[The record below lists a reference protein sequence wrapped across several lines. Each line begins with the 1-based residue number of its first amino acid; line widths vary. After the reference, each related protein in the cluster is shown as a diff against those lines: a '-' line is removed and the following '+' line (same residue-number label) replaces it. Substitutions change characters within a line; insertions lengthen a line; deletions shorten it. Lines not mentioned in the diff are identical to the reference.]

1 MAVDPAM
8 MAAGMG
14 APMIPPPLMGA
25 PMAAP
30 MAPPAAPMGG
40 APPAVEALPGIAALA
55 QQQTIEMLQHE
66 KQMMEISAQIDLIA
80 ASAFV
85 DCPIC
90 KTEQEITFEQEEVD
104 QVEFLEKTFR
114 CKHCDTLIHAKE
126 RINENIEGENGD

>member
-14 APMIPPPLMGA
+14 APMIPPPPMG
-25 PMAAP
+25 AP

-66 KQMMEISAQIDLIA
+66 KQMMEMQERMQKEIMMLIA
-80 ASAFV
+80 SLPTPNPA
-85 DCPIC
+85 
-90 KTEQEITFEQEEVD
+90 
-104 QVEFLEKTFR
+104 
-114 CKHCDTLIHAKE
+114 
-126 RINENIEGENGD
+126 GEAAVSTPMTPMMSGSDMGGMAGGY

>member
-14 APMIPPPLMGA
+14 APMLPPP

-30 MAPPAAPMGG
+30 MMPPAPTTG

-66 KQMMEISAQIDLIA
+66 KQMMEMQERMQKEIMMLIA
-80 ASAFV
+80 SLPTPNPAGEAAVSTPMTPMMSGSDMGGPSASY
-85 DCPIC
+85 
-90 KTEQEITFEQEEVD
+90 
-104 QVEFLEKTFR
+104 
-114 CKHCDTLIHAKE
+114 
-126 RINENIEGENGD
+126 

>member
-14 APMIPPPLMGA
+14 APMLPPP

-30 MAPPAAPMGG
+30 MMPPAPTTG

-66 KQMMEISAQIDLIA
+66 KQMMEMQERMQKEIMMLIA
-80 ASAFV
+80 SLPTPNPA
-85 DCPIC
+85 
-90 KTEQEITFEQEEVD
+90 
-104 QVEFLEKTFR
+104 
-114 CKHCDTLIHAKE
+114 
-126 RINENIEGENGD
+126 GEAAVSTPMTPMMSGSDMGGMAGGY

>member
-14 APMIPPPLMGA
+14 APMIPPPPMNA

-30 MAPPAAPMGG
+30 MMPPAPTTG

-66 KQMMEISAQIDLIA
+66 KQMMEMQERMQKEIMMLIA
-80 ASAFV
+80 SLPTPNPAGEAAVSTPMTPMMSGSDMGGPSASY
-85 DCPIC
+85 
-90 KTEQEITFEQEEVD
+90 
-104 QVEFLEKTFR
+104 
-114 CKHCDTLIHAKE
+114 
-126 RINENIEGENGD
+126 

>member
-14 APMIPPPLMGA
+14 APMIPPPPMGA

-30 MAPPAAPMGG
+30 MMPPAPTTG

-66 KQMMEISAQIDLIA
+66 KQMMEMQERMQKEIMMLIA
-80 ASAFV
+80 SLPTPNPAGEAAVSTPMTPMMSGSDMGGQNASY
-85 DCPIC
+85 
-90 KTEQEITFEQEEVD
+90 
-104 QVEFLEKTFR
+104 
-114 CKHCDTLIHAKE
+114 
-126 RINENIEGENGD
+126 

>member
-14 APMIPPPLMGA
+14 APMLPPP

-30 MAPPAAPMGG
+30 MMPPAPTTG

-66 KQMMEISAQIDLIA
+66 KQMMEMQERMQKEIMMLIA
-80 ASAFV
+80 SLPTPNPAGEAAVSTPMTPMMSGSDMSGPSASY
-85 DCPIC
+85 
-90 KTEQEITFEQEEVD
+90 
-104 QVEFLEKTFR
+104 
-114 CKHCDTLIHAKE
+114 
-126 RINENIEGENGD
+126 

>member
-14 APMIPPPLMGA
+14 APMIPPPPMGA

-30 MAPPAAPMGG
+30 MMPPAPTTG

-66 KQMMEISAQIDLIA
+66 KQMMEMQERMQKEIMMLIA
-80 ASAFV
+80 SLPTPNPA
-85 DCPIC
+85 
-90 KTEQEITFEQEEVD
+90 
-104 QVEFLEKTFR
+104 
-114 CKHCDTLIHAKE
+114 
-126 RINENIEGENGD
+126 GEAAVSTPMTPMMSGADMGGMAGGY